1 MHTKEYKIGG
11 YFWTRSIGE
20 GNLPWKELQDVIL
33 DVEVALN
40 NRHLDYIE
48 NDVQLP
54 VLIPNALLF
63 GQPNAIPELKSYNIQ
78 ETDLRKRLKY
88 LRKCNL
94 KHGGKA
100 VVQP

>member
-1 MHTKEYKIGG
+1 MPVIK
-11 YFWTRSIGE
+11 SIGQ
-20 GNLPWKELQDVIL
+20 GNLSWKEFQDVIL

-54 VLIPNALLF
+54 VLIP
-63 GQPNAIPELKSYNIQ
+63 ELKSYNIQ
-78 ETDLRKRLKY
+78 ETDLRKRAKY